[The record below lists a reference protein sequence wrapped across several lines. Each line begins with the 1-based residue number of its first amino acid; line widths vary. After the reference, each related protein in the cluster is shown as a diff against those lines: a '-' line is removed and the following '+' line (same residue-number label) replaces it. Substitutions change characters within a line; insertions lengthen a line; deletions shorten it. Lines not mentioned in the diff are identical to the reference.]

1 MFHPHGLQPGDVFG
15 GDFRIE
21 RALAMGGMGA
31 VYVVEQLSTGRKRAL
46 KLLLP
51 SLLQNEKSRERF
63 EQEARVASRIQSD
76 HVVEVVAA
84 GVDAASG
91 APWLAMELLEGETL
105 ADRLARTGPMRP
117 AEVLEVLRQLCHALG
132 AAHATGLVHR
142 DIKPEN
148 IYLAAPRREG
158 IPFTLKI
165 LDFGIAKL
173 TEDVRG
179 QGGATGAIGSPL
191 WMAPE
196 QASAAGVGPPADVW
210 ALGLVVFHCLTA
222 RHYWR
227 SASAPDAT
235 LQGLLKEVMFDPLA
249 PASARAS
256 ELGAA
261 GLLPPG
267 FDDWFGR
274 TVVREPAH
282 RFADATAALAAL
294 HPVLNPLSPTLTLP
308 SAGAGAAAATLPS
321 ATPSV
326 PAAFS
331 ATAPASTLHTGAVAR
346 PAQGG
351 KALRWVLAGLGLLLV
366 GGVAVVAVAA
376 VAFGYFYTMEGD
388 AKPAAIAP
396 SGNAGPTAAAPDE
409 APGVAA
415 TAAAEQGSTTGA
427 KKVTAQSPTAP
438 AAPGAASAT
447 ATATATA
454 APSATPAPSSTAIA
468 MKDVSDYPTRDY
480 KLSWYKDKINQCW
493 KGNEGA
499 KPDAGSYSATITVK
513 LNEIGQAS
521 SVSVSPRPY
530 PCFAG
535 CAVVRSSEHPWGK
548 GPPETKSFAF
558 SF

>member
-15 GDFRIE
+15 GDFRVE
-21 RALAMGGMGA
+21 RPLAMGGMGA

-51 SLLQNEKSRERF
+51 SLLQDEKSRERF

-132 AAHATGLVHR
+132 AAHAAGLVHR

-196 QASAAGVGPPADVW
+196 QASSAGVGPPADVW

-222 RHYWR
+222 RNYWR

-249 PASARAS
+249 PASLRAA

-261 GLLPPG
+261 GLLPPS
-267 FDDWFGR
+267 FDEWFAR

-308 SAGAGAAAATLPS
+308 AAGDAAATLPS
-321 ATPSV
+321 ASPSV

-331 ATAPASTLHTGAVAR
+331 ATAPASTLQTGAVAR
-346 PAQGG
+346 PAQGS
-351 KALRWVLAGLGLLLV
+351 KALRWVLAGAGLLLV
-366 GGVAVVAVAA
+366 GAVAVVGVAG
-376 VAFGYFYTMEGD
+376 VAFGYFYTLDGH
-388 AKPAAIAP
+388 ANPANAP
-396 SGNAGPTAAAPDE
+396 SSAGPISAAPNE
-409 APGVAA
+409 SPGVAA
-415 TAAAEQGSTTGA
+415 TAAAEPGSTTGA
-427 KKVTAQSPTAP
+427 RKVTGQSPMAP
-438 AAPGAASAT
+438 VAPGATTASAT
-447 ATATATA
+447 ATASA
-454 APSATPAPSSTAIA
+454 APSGTPAPSSTAIA

-480 KLSWYKDKINQCW
+480 KLSWYKDKITQCW

-499 KPDAGSYSATITVK
+499 KPDAGSYSVTITVK
-513 LNEIGQAS
+513 LTEIGQVS
-521 SVSVSPRPY
+521 SIVVSPRTHPN
-530 PCFAG
+530 FSG
-535 CAVVRSSEHPWGK
+535 CATIRSSEHPWGK